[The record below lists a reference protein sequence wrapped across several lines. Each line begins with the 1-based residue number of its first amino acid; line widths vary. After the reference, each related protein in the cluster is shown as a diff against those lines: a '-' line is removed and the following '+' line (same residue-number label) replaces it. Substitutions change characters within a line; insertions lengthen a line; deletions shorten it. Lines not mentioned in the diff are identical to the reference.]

1 MKVTKIIKATF
12 YIFGSI
18 LELHRESRSFPLVCF
33 PQIWAIK
40 NPKITT
46 IFHIFFCFKKF
57 QKKTAIPQDPINC
70 LLLQVIVL

>member
-12 YIFGSI
+12 YIFGSV
-18 LELHRESRSFPLVCF
+18 LEPHRESRSFPLVCF
-33 PQIWAIK
+33 PKIWAIK

-46 IFHIFFCFKKF
+46 IFHIFSVLKNSK
-57 QKKTAIPQDPINC
+57 KKTASPQDPINC